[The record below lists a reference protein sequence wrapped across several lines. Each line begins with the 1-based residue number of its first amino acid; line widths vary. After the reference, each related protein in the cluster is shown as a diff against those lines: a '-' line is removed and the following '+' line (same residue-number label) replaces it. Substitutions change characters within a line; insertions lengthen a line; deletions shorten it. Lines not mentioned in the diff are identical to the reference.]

1 MESQFQNP
9 QNGQINMAMQQ
20 VQMQHGIPNSG
31 QAQFQQG
38 FPNPQLQRAMQP
50 TPMPMPQQVMQNY
63 NQQQAMNH
71 NVSNPQMQMQ
81 MQMQQGQPGQISS
94 QNIPRPMVNNPG
106 QLTPQESGYVVTMAQ
121 QMRARASQQ
130 EIETV
135 KQRLNAMNEDQKR
148 VWQQTGTDPLLW
160 YYRHVANRIYLQNR
174 AKVNATQHQ
183 NQSNMMPGTGAPS
196 QQPMSMPQNGGS
208 TTAPQFAG
216 VTQGF
221 DPSFGNMQQFGSQIF
236 GLQQDALRSQEEG
249 QVVVP
254 VSANQKASQQ
264 QPKGTMQP
272 TPQQQNMSQ
281 PTPARSMMNPS
292 QVMHQDRMQQAA
304 RMQAQGRIQNAGG
317 IPNQIQAQQNNL
329 QGQAGGLNGH
339 VNQALP
345 QRSPAMPNL
354 NRPLGPSAQ
363 LSQNQGP
370 SQLRQPGPS
379 PQVQATDGGSAD
391 QHTQQQAQGQSNGG
405 DAGHLG
411 ITSRQLHDFPPHVQP
426 KVANLL
432 PAQQL
437 QAWLR
442 YHKHVRDQTA
452 NLGTRTQSNG
462 SGLTGQDFH
471 VGQGQPLSNYPINQ
485 SAPGQTPAL
494 GLQNFGNFDQRL
506 GQPQNLPTT
515 GQQNMQG
522 RPFEPQF
529 RPQQSQQVPQSRA
542 ISSAPKL
549 TDEQV
554 RMMDQRPFP
563 PGFLNTAVMQTSPPQ
578 GVKLWGELKAWAA
591 QNQNSMP
598 ADMLGKLRHFQ
609 ALHFADMVKKQSAL
623 NQQRLS
629 QIALAQRSSASAPM
643 QQLGPAP
650 PAPMLATRANLSQ
663 APNSNPIPMTVP
675 QKMHQVHPVSAEE
688 LQNVRM
694 QNMQN
699 PRIRNMPDD
708 VLRQQLMQRKAAR
721 VQEAFVAQQQNMSPQ
736 QVQYQN
742 MQRAQRAQHEQ
753 LQRQSFLMNGQNG
766 QTQPQPPAT
775 PGQHPASNAV
785 KGTKTPL
792 MGQGTVQEPPHPLPS
807 RQSVRPPVQTQPSQK
822 GTKRANED
830 DVVEVPNPKLAQ
842 QQQQRKGQP
851 PAKQAPSQQKPP
863 PSQNTREA
871 AIQQQQSSQY
881 ALELRTQAAQTI
893 APTQQ
898 QQIMASLIALTRTM
912 PKNAQESATRQHR
925 YNQIYT
931 DFLKNPPPPRA
942 EVPMDNQLRNQ
953 IISCLQQQRVHM
965 TRAKGAIPQFFL
977 ITNSEEQT
985 KDLLH
990 NVCPPSFLFTL
1001 IFANAHRTCHSGGN
1015 TVEVTVEVG
1024 MISWIDSLLA
1034 FMTSRR
1040 PRER

>member
-9 QNGQINMAMQQ
+9 QNGQMNMAMQQ
-20 VQMQHGIPNSG
+20 VQMQHGISNPG
-31 QAQFQQG
+31 QAHLQQG

-50 TPMPMPQQVMQNY
+50 TPMPTPQQFMQNY
-63 NQQQAMNH
+63 NQQQPMNH

-81 MQMQQGQPGQISS
+81 MQMQMQQGQPGQNSS
-94 QNIPRPMVNNPG
+94 QNIPRPLVNHTG
-106 QLTPQESGYVVTMAQ
+106 QLTPQESAHVMAMAQ

-135 KQRLNAMNEDQKR
+135 KQKLSAVNEDQKR
-148 VWQQTGTDPLLW
+148 MLQQTGADPLLW
-160 YYRHVANRIYLQNR
+160 YYRNVANRHFLQTR
-174 AKVNATQHQ
+174 AKLNAAQHQ
-183 NQSNMMPGTGAPS
+183 NQSNMMPGMGAPS

-254 VSANQKASQQ
+254 VSANRKASQQ
-264 QPKGTMQP
+264 QSQGTMQP
-272 TPQQQNMSQ
+272 TPQQQTMNQ

-304 RMQAQGRIQNAGG
+304 RVQAQGRIQNAGG
-317 IPNQIQAQQNNL
+317 MQNQMQAQQNNL

-339 VNQALP
+339 MNQALP

-379 PQVQATDGGSAD
+379 PQVQAKDGGSAN
-391 QHTQQQAQGQSNGG
+391 QHPQQQVQGQSSGG
-405 DAGHLG
+405 DAGHPA
-411 ITSRQLHDFPPHVQP
+411 ITPRQLQDFPPEMQP
-426 KVANLL
+426 KVANLP
-432 PAQQL
+432 PAQQQATWL
-437 QAWLR
+437 QYQKHLR
-442 YHKHVRDQTA
+442 NQA
-452 NLGTRTQSNG
+452 GNFGTRTQPNG
-462 SGLTGQDFH
+462 SGLAGQDFQG
-471 VGQGQPLSNYPINQ
+471 GQGQPLQNHSIHQ
-485 SAPGQTPAL
+485 FAPGQTPAL
-494 GLQNFGNFDQRL
+494 GPQNFGNFDQRL
-506 GQPQNLPTT
+506 GQAQNMPTT
-515 GQQNMQG
+515 GQQTMQG
-522 RPFEPQF
+522 RPFETQF
-529 RPQQSQQVPQSRA
+529 RPQQPRQVPQSRA

-549 TDEQV
+549 TDEQI

-563 PGFLNTAVMQTSPPQ
+563 PGFLNPAVMQTLPPQ

-598 ADMLGKLRHFQ
+598 ADMPGKLRHFQ

-629 QIALAQRSSASAPM
+629 QMALAQTSSAPAPT

-650 PAPMLATRANLSQ
+650 RAPMVGTHGNLPQ
-663 APNSNPIPMTVP
+663 APNPNSIPMTVP
-675 QKMHQVHPVSAEE
+675 QNMHQVHSISAEE

-694 QNMQN
+694 QHMQN

-708 VLRQQLMQRKAAR
+708 ILRQHLLQRKAEER
-721 VQEAFVAQQQNMSPQ
+721 VRETLMAQQQNMSPQ
-736 QVQYQN
+736 QVQFQN
-742 MQRAQRAQHEQ
+742 MQRAHRAQLEQ
-753 LQRQSFLMNGQNG
+753 LQRQNFIMNGQNG

-775 PGQHPASNAV
+775 QGQQAASHVIKA
-785 KGTKTPL
+785 TTTPL
-792 MGQGTVQEPPHPLPS
+792 VGQGTIQEPPHLPPS

-842 QQQQRKGQP
+842 QQQQRKAQP
-851 PAKQAPSQQKPP
+851 PAKQAPSQQKPN
-863 PSQNTREA
+863 PSPNTREA

-881 ALELRTQAAQTI
+881 ALELRTQAAQTM
-893 APTQQ
+893 APAQQ
-898 QQIMASLIALTRTM
+898 QQIMAPLIALARTM
-912 PKNAQESATRQHR
+912 PRTAQESAARQQR
-925 YNQIYT
+925 YKQIHT
-931 DFLKNPPPPRA
+931 EFLKNPPPPRA
-942 EVPMDNQLRNQ
+942 EVPMDNQMRNQ
-953 IISCLQQQRVHM
+953 MISHLQQQRVPM
-965 TRAKGAIPQFFL
+965 SRAKVAISQVFL
-977 ITNSEEQT
+977 ITNNGEQT
-985 KDLLH
+985 KDLLQ
-990 NVCPPSFLFTL
+990 NVCLPSVHL
-1001 IFANAHRTCHSGGN
+1001 
-1015 TVEVTVEVG
+1015 
-1024 MISWIDSLLA
+1024 
-1034 FMTSRR
+1034 
-1040 PRER
+1040 P